1 MNIYVGNL
9 PFSAKEDDLR
19 DIFSE
24 YGEVKSAKIITD
36 RETGRSRG
44 FGFIE
49 MSDSDAKKAIDTL
62 NGAELEGKQLTINEA
77 RQKREGGFS
86 GRSDNYNRRRPY

>member
-49 MSDSDAKKAIDTL
+49 MGDSEAKKAIDTL
-62 NGAELEGKQLTINEA
+62 SGAELEGKQLTINEA
-77 RQKREGGFS
+77 RQKREGGNN
-86 GRSDNYNRRRPY
+86 GGGDNYNRRRPY